1 MTYNQRFGTWHHI
14 PLFIPKKNI
23 QEKKWGDKK
32 MEKESASTG
41 ITIILPHYFAART
54 NQYKILIPDTNEI
67 RTTQGVNSKDLI

>member
-1 MTYNQRFGTWHHI
+1 
-14 PLFIPKKNI
+14 
-23 QEKKWGDKK
+23 